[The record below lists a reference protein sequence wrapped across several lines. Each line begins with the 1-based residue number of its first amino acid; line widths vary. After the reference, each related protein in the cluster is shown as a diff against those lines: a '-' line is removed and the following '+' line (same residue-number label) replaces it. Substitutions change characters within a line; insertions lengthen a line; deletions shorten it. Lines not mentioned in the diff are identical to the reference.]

1 MANLSRIAPELP
13 VSSLKES
20 IDYYEQKLGF
30 QLVTQLSDY
39 AIVERD
45 NVAIHLFQDGA
56 RKHTPVGVHI
66 FTPDLEA
73 LHAEFEQR
81 GAHLSQKILHKPWGN
96 RDFRV
101 KDVFGN
107 DADIFRPERW
117 IEADPS
123 TRAKYERT
131 TEVIFGSGRYVC
143 LGKNIAW
150 IELSKAFVEV

>member
-1 MANLSRIAPELP
+1 MASLSRIAPELP
-13 VSSLKES
+13 ASSLKES

-66 FTPDLEA
+66 FTPDLEV

-107 DADIFRPERW
+107 ELKFTERS
-117 IEADPS
+117 E
-123 TRAKYERT
+123 ERR
-131 TEVIFGSGRYVC
+131 V
-143 LGKNIAW
+143 GKECA
-150 IELSKAFVEV
+150 